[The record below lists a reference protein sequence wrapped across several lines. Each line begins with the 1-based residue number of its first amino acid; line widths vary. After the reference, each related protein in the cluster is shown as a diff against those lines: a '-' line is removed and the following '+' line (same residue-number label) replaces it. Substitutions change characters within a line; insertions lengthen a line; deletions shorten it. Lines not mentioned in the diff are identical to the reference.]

1 MDPIIETILTSLTI
15 LDDIV
20 IPEETVR
27 RRQVAQLLN
36 KKIEQLGPMS
46 YNEKMVGASF
56 WILVLLWFFRFVRI
70 IKVVPRGLTKPISCL
85 YF

>member
-1 MDPIIETILTSLTI
+1 M
-15 LDDIV
+15 
-20 IPEETVR
+20 ETVR

-70 IKVVPRGLTKPISCL
+70 I
-85 YF
+85 

>member
-1 MDPIIETILTSLTI
+1 M
-15 LDDIV
+15 
-20 IPEETVR
+20 R

-56 WILVLLWFFRFVRI
+56 WILVLLWFFRFVRM
-70 IKVVPRGLTKPISCL
+70 IKVVLKASLNQYPTFISD
-85 YF
+85 